1 VRPRDV
7 RRFGSRPSPRTAG
20 ALFPKQRFR
29 PGPVE
34 TLRARPHLDCL
45 RADPVAEPV
54 DPLHPKHRYHAP
66 VAKVLLAT
74 QRVPAAPT
82 RSVND
87 PDR

>member
-1 VRPRDV
+1 VSARRPTL
-7 RRFGSRPSPRTAG
+7 RFPAEPANRC
-20 ALFPKQRFR
+20 ALFPKPRFW
-29 PGPVE
+29 PVPVE
-34 TLRARPHLDCL
+34 TLRAKPHLDRL

-54 DPLHPKHRYHAP
+54 DPLHPKHRYDAP

>member
-1 VRPRDV
+1 M
-7 RRFGSRPSPRTAG
+7 
-20 ALFPKQRFR
+20 
-29 PGPVE
+29 
-34 TLRARPHLDCL
+34 LRAKPHVDCL
-45 RADPVAEPV
+45 RADPVEEPV